1 MPYFNYTGYDAEGK
15 VKKGVLEAS
24 STAQAIDRLTEKAII
39 VVDVVQASE
48 KSKSRK
54 VVPLSLDGHIM
65 FCRSLAS
72 YLKSGLPLADAL
84 KVLSKQT
91 IDKRVGAAYSSVL
104 EGIEG
109 GKKFH
114 SALSE
119 SGAFKETLWRIV
131 ESGEQSGSLIQVLEQ
146 AADQFKLE
154 DRLFKRIRK
163 ALTYP
168 IAMVIIGAGVVV
180 FLLSYVV
187 PKIAVLFDEVGQS
200 LPLPTRILIFL
211 SDFVAD
217 WGLIILLII
226 VLGLFYMKWR
236 KKKISFPFMKG
247 LRGRLTL
254 SLVMTHLSTLLKS
267 GIPLVQALKMASVM
281 DSSPARWL
289 EASEL
294 VKAGHRFDRALE
306 KLGFTEDVV
315 YVIRVGEMGG
325 DLTTALTNVGETNWE
340 IAETQMDRLATLIE
354 PVMTLTLGFSVGFI
368 VIAIL
373 MPVFDLSGLVK

>member
-15 VKKGVLEAS
+15 LKKGVLEAS
-24 STAQAIDRLTEKAII
+24 STAQAIDRLTEKSII
-39 VVDVVQASE
+39 VVDVIQASE
-48 KSKSRK
+48 RIRSRR

-72 YLKSGLPLADAL
+72 YLRSGLPLADAL
-84 KVLSKQT
+84 KVLGKQT

-114 SALSE
+114 AALSE

-131 ESGEQSGSLIQVLEQ
+131 ESGEQSGSLIQVLDQ

-154 DRLFKRIRK
+154 DRLFKRIKK

-168 IAMVIIGAGVVV
+168 IAMVIIGTGVVI

-187 PKIAVLFDEVGQS
+187 PKISILFDEVGQT

-211 SDFVAD
+211 SNFVAN
-217 WGLIILLII
+217 WGLTILLII
-226 VLGLFYMKWR
+226 TLTLLFMKWR
-236 KKKISFPFMKG
+236 RKKIPFPFMKG

-254 SLVMTHLSTLLKS
+254 SLVMTHLATLLKS

-281 DSSPARWL
+281 DSNPARWL

-325 DLTTALTNVGETNWE
+325 DLTTALSNVGETNWE

>member
-15 VKKGVLEAS
+15 LKKGVLEAS
-24 STAQAIDRLTEKAII
+24 STVQAIDRLTERAII

-48 KSKSRK
+48 RAKSRK
-54 VVPLSLDGHIM
+54 VVPLSLEGHIM

-72 YLKSGLPLADAL
+72 YLRSGLQLADAL
-84 KVLSKQT
+84 KVLGKQT
-91 IDKRVGAAYSSVL
+91 VDKRVGAAYSSVL

-114 SALSE
+114 AALGE
-119 SGAFKETLWRIV
+119 SGAFKESLCRVV

-154 DRLFKRIRK
+154 ERLFKKIQK

-168 IAMVIIGAGVVV
+168 IAMVVIGTGVVV

-187 PKIAVLFDEVGQS
+187 PKISVLFDEVGQA
-200 LPLPTRILIFL
+200 LPLPTRILLAF
-211 SDFVAD
+211 SDFVGN
-217 WGLIILLII
+217 WGLTILLLAA
-226 VLGLFYMKWR
+226 LGLFIMKRR
-236 KKKISFPFMKG
+236 KKRIHFPFMRALKE
-247 LRGRLTL
+247 RLTL

-267 GIPLVQALKMASVM
+267 GIPLVQALKMASAM
-281 DSSPARWL
+281 DPNPARWL
-289 EASEL
+289 EASDL

-306 KLGFTEDVV
+306 KIGFSEDVV

-325 DLTTALTNVGETNWE
+325 DLIKALSNVGETNWE
-340 IAETQMDRLATLIE
+340 LAEAQMDRLATLVE
-354 PVMTLTLGFSVGFI
+354 PVMTLALGLSVGFI
-368 VIAIL
+368 VVAIL
-373 MPVFDLSGLVK
+373 MPVFDLSGLVR

>member
-15 VKKGVLEAS
+15 LKKGVLEAS
-24 STAQAIDRLTEKAII
+24 SSAQAIDRLTEKAII
-39 VVDVVQASE
+39 VVDVVQSSE
-48 KSKSRK
+48 RAKSRK
-54 VVPLSLDGHIM
+54 VVPLSLEGHIM
-65 FCRSLAS
+65 FCRSLAA
-72 YLKSGLPLADAL
+72 YLRSGLPLADSL
-84 KVLSKQT
+84 KVLGKQS

-114 SALSE
+114 AALSE

-146 AADQFKLE
+146 AADQFRLE
-154 DRLFKRIRK
+154 DKLFKRIKK

-168 IAMVIIGAGVVV
+168 IAMVIIGTGVVI

-187 PKIAVLFDEVGQS
+187 PKISSLFDEVGQA

-211 SDFVAD
+211 SDFVGN
-217 WGLIILLII
+217 WGLTVLLLIILTLLI
-226 VLGLFYMKWR
+226 MKWR
-236 KKKISFPFMKG
+236 KKRIPFPFMKG
-247 LRGRLTL
+247 LRRRLTL
-254 SLVMTHLSTLLKS
+254 SLVMTHLATLLKS
-267 GIPLVQALKMASVM
+267 GIPLVQALKMASSM
-281 DSSPARWL
+281 DSDSARWL
-289 EASEL
+289 EASDL

-315 YVIRVGEMGG
+315 YVVRVGEMGG
-325 DLTTALTNVGETNWE
+325 DLTTSLTNVGETNWE
-340 IAETQMDRLATLIE
+340 LAEAQMDRLATLIE

-368 VIAIL
+368 VVAIL
-373 MPVFDLSGLVK
+373 LPVFDLSGLVK

>member
-15 VKKGVLEAS
+15 LKKGVVEAS

-39 VVDVVQASE
+39 VVDIAQTSE
-48 KSKSRK
+48 KTKSIK
-54 VVPLSLDGHIM
+54 IVPLSLEGHIM
-65 FCRSLAS
+65 FCRSLAA
-72 YLKSGLPLADAL
+72 YLRSGLPLADAL
-84 KVLSKQT
+84 KVIGKQT
-91 IDKRVGAAYSSVL
+91 TDKRVGAAYSSVL

-114 SALSE
+114 MALSE

-154 DRLFKRIRK
+154 DRLFKRVKK

-168 IAMVIIGAGVVV
+168 IAMVVIGTGVVV

-187 PKIAVLFDEVGQS
+187 PKISVLFEEVGQA
-200 LPLPTRILIFL
+200 LPLPTRILLFL
-211 SDFVAD
+211 SNFVAN
-217 WGLIILLII
+217 WGLIILLILLLTWL
-226 VLGLFYMKWR
+226 VMRWR
-236 KKKISFPFMKG
+236 KKKIPIPFMKN
-247 LRGRLTL
+247 LRERLTI
-254 SLVMTHLSTLLKS
+254 SLVMTHLATLLKS

-281 DSSPARWL
+281 DPNPTRWID
-289 EASEL
+289 ASEL

-306 KLGFTEDVV
+306 KLGFTEDVI

-325 DLTTALTNVGETNWE
+325 ELVTALSNVGETNWE
-340 IAETQMDRLATLIE
+340 LAEAEMDRLATLIE
-354 PVMTLTLGFSVGFI
+354 PVMTLILGFSVGFI
-368 VIAIL
+368 VVAIL
-373 MPVFDLSGLVK
+373 LPVFDLSGLVR

>member
-1 MPYFNYTGYDAEGK
+1 MPYFNYTGYDPEGK
-15 VKKGVLEAS
+15 LKKGVVEAS
-24 STAQAIDRLTEKAII
+24 STAQAIDRLTEKAIV

-48 KSKSRK
+48 KAKSRK
-54 VVPLSLDGHIM
+54 IVPLTLEGHIM
-65 FCRSLAS
+65 FCRSIAS
-72 YLKSGLPLADAL
+72 YLRSGLPLAEAL

-91 IDKRVGAAYSSVL
+91 IDKRVSAAFSSVL

-114 SALSE
+114 LALSE
-119 SGAFKETLWRIV
+119 CGAFKETLWRVV

-154 DRLFKRIRK
+154 DRLIKRIKK

-168 IAMVIIGAGVVV
+168 IAMVVIGTGVVV

-187 PKIAVLFDEVGQS
+187 PKISVLFDDVGQA
-200 LPLPTRILIFL
+200 LPLPTRILVAL
-211 SDFVAD
+211 SNFIGN
-217 WGLIILLII
+217 WGLTVLL
-226 VLGLFYMKWR
+226 VLALVLFIMKRR
-236 KKKISFPFMKG
+236 KKSIPIPFMKN
-247 LRGRLTL
+247 LRSRLTL
-254 SLVMTHLSTLLKS
+254 SLVMTHLASLLKS

-281 DSSPARWL
+281 DPNPARWI

-325 DLTTALTNVGETNWE
+325 ELTTALLNVGENSWE
-340 IAETQMDRLATLIE
+340 ISEAQMDRLATLIE

-373 MPVFDLSGLVK
+373 LPVFDLSGLIK